1 MKLMVAQVFN
11 LCTGGVLLS
20 PGGTGFQ
27 PVFTGQR
34 PVPLKGVLTTEFG
47 MGLGDLPPCPEEFL
61 KFASN
66 PYPCYFFRDRNVRV
80 PRILS
85 SRDLQPGGV

>member
-27 PVFTGQR
+27 PVN
-34 PVPLKGVLTTEFG
+34 PLQDHRSAGGDACATKGLTSEFG
-47 MGLGDLPPCPEEFL
+47 LG
-61 KFASN
+61 S
-66 PYPCYFFRDRNVRV
+66 
-80 PRILS
+80 
-85 SRDLQPGGV
+85 